1 MFARK
6 NLLFQTLILGG
17 VVLVSHNWASE
28 PQGSG
33 FDFDWKAAYPP
44 IPPRHV
50 IAGSVER
57 LMKPANGK
65 FMVHCYSPSARTGT
79 VNRNLKVDQ
88 ASLILR
94 QGQDGRF
101 SRVEL
106 ADLYQDD
113 VRANFV
119 ASVAPLPDPKNDAQ
133 LVYWL
138 IEMPRGAGYPVPEG
152 LIVESTRFPHAYPTP
167 FPPIPTRQVV
177 AGSVLGKPSDH
188 GFVLDCST
196 PGRPG
201 PGGVSRRLRVDD
213 ATLILRRERDGRF
226 ARVELAALDRSNI
239 LDRVAASIASEHGFQ
254 KHGQYV
260 YWLIDQPVNVRLPFP
275 EEWIE
280 EPGRHASPPP
290 SLPTNPARPLP
301 PQP

>member
-1 MFARK
+1 MISRR
-6 NLLFQTLILGG
+6 NLLLQTLIYGG
-17 VVLVSHNWASE
+17 VDLVSHGWASE

-33 FDFDWKAAYPP
+33 FDLDWKAAYPP

-50 IAGSVER
+50 IAGSVDR
-57 LMKPANGK
+57 RMKLANGK
-65 FMVHCYSPSARTGT
+65 FFAHCHSPGVRSGT
-79 VNRNLKVDQ
+79 VSRNLKVDQ

-101 SRVEL
+101 SRVEI
-106 ADLYQDD
+106 ADLYQDN

-119 ASVAPLPDPKNDAQ
+119 ASVAPLPDPKDHAQ

-138 IEMPRGAGYPVPEG
+138 IEMPRGAGYPVPGG

-188 GFVLDCST
+188 EFVLDCST
-196 PGRPG
+196 PRRPG
-201 PGGVSRRLRVDD
+201 PGGVSRRLRVDE
-213 ATLILRRERDGRF
+213 ATLILRRGRDGRF
-226 ARVELAALDRSNI
+226 ARVELTDLDRTDM
-239 LDRVAASIASEHGFQ
+239 LDRVATSIASEHGFQ

-260 YWLIDQPVNVRLPFP
+260 YWLIAQPVNVRLPFP
-275 EEWIE
+275 EELIE
-280 EPGRHASPPP
+280 ESGRLASPPP
-290 SLPTNPARPLP
+290 SSPARRV
-301 PQP
+301 QPSRPGP